1 MPEQKIIEFNLD
13 HLDSF
18 LQKNEIPKLKPRVK
32 TFLGIAK
39 QPHYENVWSNIYAF
53 FFNVNEVHHF
63 QDLFIVSLLQIINEK
78 TNQVF
83 PFDNNFEI
91 QREFET
97 HKKGRIDLLL
107 ANESSDIIIENKVYH
122 KLNNDL
128 NDYYTSFKNRNFIQ
142 GIVLSLKPISKIQHQ
157 KFINITHL
165 EFLDKVM
172 VNLYNYSNNDEN
184 KYKVFL
190 KDFHQNIINM
200 SKPIEIDILD
210 FYYKNEKQISEIKK
224 IRDEVVNHVKSQIEN
239 VQPFNNIKLGSK
251 SNRYNEKR
259 LRYFESKNVKNLKFT
274 ILFDTLLKKEKKLYV
289 YIEIQGD
296 LINKKNLINESLFN
310 DEEKQ
315 RLKKD
320 IQTKTN
326 KSWLH
331 IAEKDYNLSDTEIE
345 NLTNYISENVFD
357 ETFKSIFLKLESVLL
372 QKNKS

>member
-1 MPEQKIIEFNLD
+1 MPEQQNLEFKIEL
-13 HLDSF
+13 LESF
-18 LQKNEIPKLKPRVK
+18 INKIEIPKLKPRVK
-32 TFLGIAK
+32 TFLGISK

-53 FFNVNEVHHF
+53 FFNVNEEHHF
-63 QDLFIVSLLQIINEK
+63 NDLFIVSLLQLINEK
-78 TNQVF
+78 TNQEF

-91 QREFET
+91 QRELET
-97 HKKGRIDLLL
+97 QKKGRIDLLL
-107 ANESSDIIIENKVYH
+107 ANESSAIIIENKVYH

-128 NDYYTSFKNRNFIQ
+128 NDYFTSLKNRNFIQ

-172 VNLYNYSNNDEN
+172 VNLSNYSYNYEN
-184 KYKVFL
+184 KYTVFL

-200 SKPIEIDILD
+200 SKPIEIDILN
-210 FYYKNEKQISEIKK
+210 FYYKNEKQISKIKK
-224 IRDEVVNHVKSQIEN
+224 IRDEVVNHIKSQIEN

-251 SNRYNEKR
+251 SNRFNEKR
-259 LRYFESKNVKNLKFT
+259 LRYFESKNGKNLKFT
-274 ILFDTLLKKEKKLYV
+274 ILFDSLLKEEKKLSA

-320 IQTKTN
+320 IQTNAN

-331 IAEKDYNLSDTEIE
+331 IAEKHYELSEYEIE
-345 NLTNYISENVFD
+345 DLTNFISEKVFD
-357 ETFKSIFLKLESVLL
+357 DTFMSIFRKLESVLF
-372 QKNKS
+372 NK